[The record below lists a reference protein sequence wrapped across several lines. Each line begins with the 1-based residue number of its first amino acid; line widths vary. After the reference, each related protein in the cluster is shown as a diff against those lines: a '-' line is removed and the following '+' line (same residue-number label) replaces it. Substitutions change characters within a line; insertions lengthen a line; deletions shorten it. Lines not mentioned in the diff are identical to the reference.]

1 VPRDDRHDQEG
12 SISMTQDIV
21 TIGEVDLCFET
32 VEEDGQVGVGTMFRS
47 PGLRTED
54 ALAPRAN
61 ASTHRL

>member
-1 VPRDDRHDQEG
+1 
-12 SISMTQDIV
+12 MTQDIV